1 MPGRGDDW
9 AAQAADTIET
19 VVGTVRSKT
28 TEPVE
33 RVGRIIVYGMV
44 ATMLGIATL
53 VLLAVFLV
61 RIVNVYLPGDV
72 WAAHL
77 TVGGIFTVAGLLFWR
92 KRSA

>member
-1 MPGRGDDW
+1 VPGRGDDW
-9 AAQAADTIET
+9 AAQTADTIET

-33 RVGRIIVYGMV
+33 RVGRIIVYGLV
-44 ATMLGIATL
+44 ATMLGIAAL

-77 TVGGIFTVAGLLFWR
+77 TVGGIFTVSGLLFWR